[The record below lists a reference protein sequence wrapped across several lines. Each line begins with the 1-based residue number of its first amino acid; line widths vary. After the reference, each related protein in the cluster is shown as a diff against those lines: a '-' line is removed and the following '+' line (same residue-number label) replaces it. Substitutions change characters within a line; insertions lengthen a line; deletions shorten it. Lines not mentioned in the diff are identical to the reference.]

1 MMKSD
6 SEPALTNRQVKGRDR
21 EPCVFEQE
29 PRIHRKDDPERAGAG
44 VDMELSG
51 GQKVRE
57 AARGAQDMAVA
68 CRRTD
73 STEGD
78 GERT

>member
-29 PRIHRKDDPERAGAG
+29 PRIHVQALVWTWSCLEARWCVKLHVEHRIWPWLVGGRTVLREMVRGPE
-44 VDMELSG
+44 D
-51 GQKVRE
+51 
-57 AARGAQDMAVA
+57 
-68 CRRTD
+68 
-73 STEGD
+73 
-78 GERT
+78 